1 MKTMTRQEA
10 LEIVS
15 FLEGSGLEEVSLC
28 MGDARVRARK
38 TVRETQSA
46 SPTPPADPPPGPKRI
61 LPVTRKRISRILV
74 ANRGEIALRILRACR
89 ELDVE
94 SVLAV
99 SEADRESLP
108 ARMADRVVCIGPP
121 ASMRSYLRLDTL
133 VAAALDTRAEAIHPG
148 YGFLAEQPAFP
159 EACEKHGLVFVG
171 PRADQIRQMGDKVWA
186 RRMAQEIGVPVIPG
200 SGQVQG
206 PAEAAGA
213 ADGLGYPVLIKAA
226 AGGGGRGM
234 KVARDAKELGPLLL
248 EAAAEARTAFGDD
261 RLYLEKYLSHARHVE
276 VQIMGDGEGR
286 VVHLFERD
294 CSLQR
299 RHQKMVEEAP
309 CPVLTPAQRKALCDA
324 AVAIARHISY
334 ESAGTV
340 EFIWDQ
346 DGETFYFLE
355 MNTRIQVEHPVTE
368 MVTGI
373 DLVREQIRLA
383 GGEGLSF
390 RQEDIACTGHAI
402 ECRITAESPEAG
414 FRPSPGRIRE
424 WAPPYGPDIRVDSHC
439 FSGYEVPP
447 YYDSLLAKL
456 IVRGDSRPEAIE
468 RMLQAIALFRIAGID
483 TTLPFHETILKTAE
497 FREARV
503 HTRWIEEDL
512 MMEKGL

>member
-1 MKTMTRQEA
+1 V
-10 LEIVS
+10 I
-15 FLEGSGLEEVSLC
+15 
-28 MGDARVRARK
+28 
-38 TVRETQSA
+38 
-46 SPTPPADPPPGPKRI
+46 
-61 LPVTRKRISRILV
+61 RKRISRILV

-94 SVLAV
+94 SILAV
-99 SEADRESLP
+99 SEADRKSLP

-121 ASMRSYLRLDTL
+121 PSMRSYLQVDTI
-133 VAAALDTRAEAIHPG
+133 VAAALGTGAEAIHPG
-148 YGFLAEQPAFP
+148 YGFLAEQPALP

-171 PRADQIRQMGDKVWA
+171 PRAEHIRQMGDKLWA
-186 RRMAQEIGVPVIPG
+186 RRMAQEIGVPIIPG
-200 SGQVQG
+200 SELVQS
-206 PAEAAGA
+206 PEAAAGA

-234 KVARDAKELGPLLL
+234 KVAQDARELGPLLL

-276 VQIMGDGEGR
+276 VQIMGDGEGH

-299 RHQKMVEEAP
+299 RHQKMVEESP
-309 CPVLTPAQRKALCDA
+309 CPILTSAQRKALCDA
-324 AVAIARHISY
+324 AVAITRHISY

-390 RQEDIACTGHAI
+390 AQEDIACTGHAI

-414 FRPSPGRIRE
+414 FRPCPGRIRE
-424 WAPPYGPDIRVDSHC
+424 WTPPHGPDIRVDTHC

-447 YYDSLLAKL
+447 FYDSLLAKL
-456 IVRGDSRPEAIE
+456 IVRGDTRPEAIE
-468 RMLQAIALFRIAGID
+468 RMQQAIACFRVTGID
-483 TTLPFHETILKTAE
+483 TTLPFHERIMKTTA
-497 FREARV
+497 FREAAV
-503 HTRWIEEDL
+503 HTRWIEENV
-512 MMEKGL
+512 MMEKSL

>member
-1 MKTMTRQEA
+1 MKSMTRQEA
-10 LEIVS
+10 LEILS
-15 FLEGSGLEEVSLC
+15 FLEGSRLEEVSLC
-28 MGDARVRARK
+28 MGESRVQVRK

-46 SPTPPADPPPGPKRI
+46 SPAPPADPSPPPGRI
-61 LPVTRKRISRILV
+61 LPIRRRRISRIFV

-121 ASMRSYLRLDTL
+121 ASRRSYLRVETI
-133 VAAALDTRAEAIHPG
+133 VAAALGAKADAIHPG
-148 YGFLAEQPAFP
+148 YGFLAERPAFP
-159 EACEKHGLVFVG
+159 EACEKNGLIFIG
-171 PRADQIRQMGDKVWA
+171 PRAEQIRQMGDKVWA
-186 RRMAQEIGVPVIPG
+186 RRMAQQIGVPIIPG
-200 SGQVQG
+200 SGQVQS
-206 PAEAAGA
+206 PAEAAEA
-213 ADGLGYPVLIKAA
+213 ADRLGYPVLIKAA

-234 KVARDAKELGPLLL
+234 KVVKDAKELGPLLL
-248 EAAAEARTAFGDD
+248 EAAAEARAAFGDD
-261 RLYLEKYLSHARHVE
+261 SLYLEKYLSHARHVE
-276 VQIMGDGEGR
+276 VQIMGDGEGH

-309 CPVLTPAQRKALCDA
+309 CPVLIPAQREALCDA

-334 ESAGTV
+334 ENAGTV

-414 FRPSPGRIRE
+414 FHPCPGRIRE
-424 WAPPYGPDIRVDSHC
+424 WAPPHGPDIRVDSHC

-447 YYDSLLAKL
+447 YYDSLLAKV
-456 IVRGDSRPEAIE
+456 IVRGETRPEAIE
-468 RMLQAIALFRIAGID
+468 RMQQATALFRIVGID
-483 TTLPFHETILKTAE
+483 TTLSFHESLLKTAE

-503 HTRWIEEDL
+503 HTRWIEENF
-512 MMEKGL
+512 MMEKDL

>member
-1 MKTMTRQEA
+1 MKTLSLREA
-10 LEIVS
+10 MEILS
-15 FLEGSGLEEVSLC
+15 FLEGSRLEEVSL
-28 MGDARVRARK
+28 RVGEAYVQGRK
-38 TVRETQSA
+38 TLRE
-46 SPTPPADPPPGPKRI
+46 PMRPFPPPPADPSPRRERI
-61 LPVTRKRISRILV
+61 LPGACRRISRVLV

-94 SVLAV
+94 SILAV

-121 ASMRSYLRLDTL
+121 ASTRSYLQVDTL
-133 VAAALDTRAEAIHPG
+133 VAAALELRAEAIHPG
-148 YGFLAEQPAFP
+148 YGFLAEQPALP
-159 EACEKHGLVFVG
+159 EACKKHGLVFIG
-171 PRADQIRQMGDKVWA
+171 PRAEQIRRMGDKVWA
-186 RRMAQEIGVPVIPG
+186 RRLAQEIGVPIIPG

-206 PAEAAGA
+206 PAEAAKA
-213 ADGLGYPVLIKAA
+213 AEGLGYPVLIKAA

-234 KVARDAKELGPLLL
+234 KVVQEARELGPLLL

-276 VQIMGDGEGR
+276 VQILGDGEGR

-309 CPVLTPAQRKALCDA
+309 CPVLAPTERRALCEA

-334 ESAGTV
+334 RSAGTV

-346 DGETFYFLE
+346 DGEAFYFLE

-383 GGEGLSF
+383 AGEGLSF
-390 RQEDIACTGHAI
+390 RQEEIACTGHAI
-402 ECRITAESPEAG
+402 ECRITAESPGAG
-414 FRPSPGRIRE
+414 FHPCPGRIRE
-424 WAPPYGPDIRVDSHC
+424 WAPPHGPDIRVDSHC
-439 FSGYEVPP
+439 FSGYDVPP

-456 IVRGDSRPEAIE
+456 IVRGDTRQAAIE
-468 RMLQAIALFRIAGID
+468 RMQQALSRFRVVGID
-483 TTLPFHETILKTAE
+483 TTLPFHERILKSTE

-503 HTRWIEEDL
+503 HTRWIEEDF
-512 MMEKGL
+512 MREKGL